1 MKIGIPKALY
11 YYEYPVL
18 FKTFFEALGI
28 EVVLSDDTNKKVV
41 EDGIS
46 KSIDEECLAS
56 KIFLGHVN
64 NLVDRTYSEDIDYIF
79 IPRLCTFKDKKTIC
93 VKFYALYDICN
104 NVFDAKFITLNIDY
118 EKGQNELKAFL
129 SLGKKLNKGIRE
141 TASAYLLAKKA
152 QKEYDI
158 AKFKEQKNKLNSSK
172 NLKILI
178 VSHPYIYNDK
188 HLGKIIKNYL
198 EKLNIDVFYA
208 DINSSGI
215 KKDEFK
221 KMKYKNISKSI
232 YWKQSI
238 DLLNGV
244 EEYLN
249 NIDGII
255 YLSVFPCGTDSLVNE
270 LSIRRVK
277 KVPSMNIILDEEDGM
292 AGIYTRLESFADI
305 LESKLERKK
314 IEYARG

>member
-141 TASAYLLAKKA
+141 TA
-152 QKEYDI
+152 
-158 AKFKEQKNKLNSSK
+158 
-172 NLKILI
+172 
-178 VSHPYIYNDK
+178 
-188 HLGKIIKNYL
+188 
-198 EKLNIDVFYA
+198 
-208 DINSSGI
+208 
-215 KKDEFK
+215 
-221 KMKYKNISKSI
+221 
-232 YWKQSI
+232 
-238 DLLNGV
+238 
-244 EEYLN
+244 
-249 NIDGII
+249 
-255 YLSVFPCGTDSLVNE
+255 
-270 LSIRRVK
+270 
-277 KVPSMNIILDEEDGM
+277 
-292 AGIYTRLESFADI
+292 
-305 LESKLERKK
+305 
-314 IEYARG
+314 